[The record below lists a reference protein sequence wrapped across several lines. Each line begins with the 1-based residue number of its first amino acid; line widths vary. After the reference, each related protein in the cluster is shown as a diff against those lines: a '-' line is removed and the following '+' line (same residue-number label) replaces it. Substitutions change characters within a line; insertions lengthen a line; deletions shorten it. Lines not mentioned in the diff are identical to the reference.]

1 MFQANHKIKPATCM
15 NCGIYG
21 HHFRNC
27 MAPITSYGMIIFRV
41 KGGWNQSKELV
52 QNMSSISGLEH
63 SVQNIQYLL
72 IQRKDSLGFVDIM
85 RGKYKVEDVDYI
97 MNQLNG
103 LTAVEKEKL
112 LTVPFDTLWKDLW
125 GIDPD
130 APSHSYRNEKEVAKA
145 KLEILRTGLKHPET
159 GEEIKL
165 EDLMAKVKT
174 SWVTPE
180 WGFPKGRRDHNE
192 SEFTCALREVF
203 EETGLTDKDICFI
216 RNLLPIQETFF
227 GTNRLH
233 YCHKYY
239 LSYMEKEKDIS
250 IDPTNKMM
258 VREIGNIGWF
268 SLEEALERIRP
279 DNVEKKEILLKASSL
294 LRNYCPLIV
303 S

>member
-1 MFQANHKIKPATCM
+1 M

-85 RGKYKVEDVDYI
+85 RGKYKVDDVDYI

-103 LTAVEKEKL
+103 LTASEKEKL
-112 LTVPFDTLWKDLW
+112 LHVPFDTLWKDLW

-130 APSHSYRNEKEVAKA
+130 APSHSYRNEKEVAKG
-145 KLEILRTGLKHPET
+145 KLEALRAGFKHPET
-159 GEEIKL
+159 GEDIKI
-165 EDLMAKVKT
+165 EELMARVKT

-203 EETGLTDKDICFI
+203 EETGLTDKDLCFI
-216 RNLLPIQETFF
+216 RNLHPIQETFF

-239 LSYMEKEKDIS
+239 LSYMAAEKEIS
-250 IDPTNKMM
+250 IDPANKMM
-258 VREIGNIGWF
+258 MREIGNIGWF

>member
-1 MFQANHKIKPATCM
+1 M
-15 NCGIYG
+15 NCGIHG
-21 HHFRNC
+21 HNYRNC
-27 MAPITSYGMIIFRV
+27 IAPITSYGMIIFRV

-52 QNMSSISGLEH
+52 QNTSSISGLER

-85 RGKYKVEDVDYI
+85 RGKYKADDVDYI

-103 LTAVEKEKL
+103 LTAAEKEKL

-130 APSHSYRNEKEVAKA
+130 APSHSYRNEKEVARG
-145 KLEILRTGLKHPET
+145 KLEALRAGFNHPET
-159 GEEIKL
+159 GESIKL
-165 EDLMAKVKT
+165 EDLMGRVKT
-174 SWVTPE
+174 AWITPE

-239 LSYMEKEKDIS
+239 LSYMATEKDIS
-250 IDPTNKMM
+250 IDPANKMM
-258 VREIGNIGWF
+258 MREIGNIGWF

>member
-1 MFQANHKIKPATCM
+1 M

-85 RGKYKVEDVDYI
+85 RGKYKVDDVDYI

-103 LTAVEKEKL
+103 LTAVEKDKL
-112 LTVPFDTLWKDLW
+112 LNVPFDTLWKDLW

-130 APSHSYRNEKEVAKA
+130 APSHSYRNEKEVAKG
-145 KLEILRTGLKHPET
+145 KLDILRTGLKHSET

-165 EDLMAKVKT
+165 DYLMAKVKT

-250 IDPTNKMM
+250 IDPANKMM

-268 SLEEALERIRP
+268 SLEEALDRIRP

-294 LRNYCPLIV
+294 LRNYCPLIL

>member
-1 MFQANHKIKPATCM
+1 M
-15 NCGIYG
+15 NCGIHG
-21 HHFRNC
+21 HNYRSC
-27 MAPITSYGMIIFRV
+27 IAPITSYGMIIFRV

-85 RGKYKVEDVDYI
+85 RGKYKVDDVDYI

-103 LTAVEKEKL
+103 LTAVEKEKIL
-112 LTVPFDTLWKDLW
+112 NVPFDTLWKDLW

-130 APSHSYRNEKEVAKA
+130 APSHSYRNEKEVAKG
-145 KLEILRTGLKHPET
+145 KLEALRAGFNHPET

-165 EDLMAKVKT
+165 ETLMGRVKT
-174 SWVTPE
+174 SWITPE

-239 LSYMEKEKDIS
+239 LSYMAAEKEIS
-250 IDPTNKMM
+250 IDPANKLMM
-258 VREIGNIGWF
+258 REIGNIGWF

>member
-1 MFQANHKIKPATCM
+1 
-15 NCGIYG
+15 
-21 HHFRNC
+21 
-27 MAPITSYGMIIFRV
+27 MIIFRV

-85 RGKYKVEDVDYI
+85 RGKYKVDDVDYI

-103 LTAVEKEKL
+103 LTASEKEKL
-112 LTVPFDTLWKDLW
+112 LHVPFDTLWKDLW

-130 APSHSYRNEKEVAKA
+130 APSHSYRNEKEVAKG
-145 KLEILRTGLKHPET
+145 KLEALRAGFKHPET
-159 GEEIKL
+159 GEDIKI
-165 EDLMAKVKT
+165 EELMARVKT

-203 EETGLTDKDICFI
+203 EETGLTDKDLCFI
-216 RNLLPIQETFF
+216 RNLHPIQETFF

-239 LSYMEKEKDIS
+239 LSYMAAEKEIS
-250 IDPTNKMM
+250 IDPANKMM
-258 VREIGNIGWF
+258 MREIGNIGWF

>member
-1 MFQANHKIKPATCM
+1 M

-21 HHFRNC
+21 HNFRNC

-41 KGGWNQSKELV
+41 KGGWDQSKELL
-52 QNMSSISGLEH
+52 QNLSSISGLEH
-63 SVQNIQYLL
+63 SSQNIQYLL
-72 IQRKDSLGFVDIM
+72 IQRKDSLGFVDLM
-85 RGKYKVEDVDYI
+85 RGKYKVDDIDYI

-103 LTAVEKEKL
+103 LTTIEKEKI
-112 LTVPFDTLWKDLW
+112 LTVPFDILWKDLW

-130 APSHSYRNEKEVAKA
+130 ATSHSYRNEKEVAKG
-145 KLEILRTGLKHPET
+145 KLEALRAGFVNPET
-159 GEEIKL
+159 NEMIKL
-165 EDLMAKVKT
+165 EELMKKVKS
-174 SWVTPE
+174 SWITPE

-216 RNLLPIQETFF
+216 RNLHPIQETFF

-239 LSYMEKEKDIS
+239 LSYMATEKEIV

-294 LRNYCPLIV
+294 LRNYCPLIL